1 MKTYRITDIIN
12 IGVGRMTLND
22 LLTEKGCTIYKLSKD
37 TGIAKSTLFDIFS
50 GKSNLLDCR
59 LRVVLKLSKTL
70 GISIDEIVKLDP
82 IPYNPAYEENLP
94 LFLQQDITFL
104 KDKRNKN
111 NPFYDCYLDET
122 NSSINVCEVENLIT
136 KEQADYLRNKF
147 LR

>member
-1 MKTYRITDIIN
+1 
-12 IGVGRMTLND
+12 MTLND